1 MNATLKTNGVETV
14 HELPKRSLLDEI
26 VDENRIAGA
35 RYMPVMTPKTAKL
48 RSVAL
53 QELKDLCLVENEDY
67 GVIPGTGTKEK
78 PSKPVLLKPGAE
90 KICAYF
96 GYVPHY
102 EIMAGSIEDWSGK
115 LHGEPLFYYHVRCSL
130 MRDGVAVGEGTGS
143 CSSWERKYR
152 YRSSKRTCPSCGSQS
167 LIKGKPDFERD
178 AEYKK
183 RGAWI
188 CYEKKGGC
196 GAKYFGDDPEIM
208 DQPLGDVPNPDVADI
223 INTVQKMADKRSY
236 VASVLSATGASQWF
250 TQDLDDQAGHEDA
263 PREQAPTSTAP
274 KSREEAKKAQSDVAQ
289 RRIAEEAAKVTEM
302 QKQAPPK
309 SAEDETEERFV
320 QSGKFDRLKMFEQLK
335 KVGFPTAFGLD
346 KGEPLYY
353 DFLASSDVKHC
364 DEFKTLGQARKCFR
378 QMLDHLAVEM
388 ARQETERRNKPADSE
403 PFVASDDDLPPVIG
417 ANGAPEAE
425 PDQMELANLRES
437 IGAFRKP
444 LGRRFDEILTEHG
457 LKSIF
462 GFRDALQAN
471 DVLVAMRAEKAGKG

>member
-53 QELKDLCLVENEDY
+53 QELKDLCLIEDEDY

-78 PSKPVLLKPGAE
+78 PAKPVLLKPGAE

-250 TQDLDDQAGHEDA
+250 TQDLEPEDDSAAVSAKYGVQPGTAEASAKVADA
-263 PREQAPTSTAP
+263 
-274 KSREEAKKAQSDVAQ
+274 K
-289 RRIAEEAAKVTEM
+289 IAEGKA
-302 QKQAPPK
+302 QAPPPDPDAWRK
-309 SAEDETEERFV
+309 GFLEIAM
-320 QSGKFDRLKMFEQLK
+320 KAFDSM
-335 KVGFPTAFGLD
+335 G
-346 KGEPLYY
+346 
-353 DFLASSDVKHC
+353 
-364 DEFKTLGQARKCFR
+364 
-378 QMLDHLAVEM
+378 
-388 ARQETERRNKPADSE
+388 DSE
-403 PFVASDDDLPPVIG
+403 FNGVVKSLGYDTIDKVATPAAGKAVVEALRARMRALKAQAAAAPTPEPPKSDSAPFEATDDDLP
-417 ANGAPEAE
+417 A
-425 PDQMELANLRES
+425 ELASTSSSPTPASDDQVSLAEVRNK
-437 IGAFRKP
+437 ITAHKTK
-444 LGRRFDEILTEHG
+444 LGIARYGEILAQFNLNSPFAIQNVFQGE
-457 LKSIF
+457 
-462 GFRDALQAN
+462 
-471 DVLVAMRAEKAGKG
+471 DVLRAMKEALPAKV